1 MFAARQGV
9 WRQHWTQ
16 SAAQNIN
23 MWPVTEMHSGP
34 LKVWEQEN
42 EWWRR
47 WQSFE
52 KLILAELLPK
62 VKHQEFNKFWLQR
75 RRQSFRDKDENLSFI
90 MSAVKHCGWSWL
102 WYKVLS
108 WKAPQLFWIRWGG
121 RELWVFHHP
130 RVARNYIGYCSG
142 FSHLQKSIASSFPL
156 LYLRCA
162 PPASSFSLRALMS
175 SSFLDLLIMIY
186 FHSPDKS
193 RNLVNILPA

>member
-52 KLILAELLPK
+52 KLILPELLPK

-75 RRQSFRDKDENLSFI
+75 RRQSLRDKDENLSFI

-102 WYKVLS
+102 WYSVKLKGTPAFLDEMRRKGTVGISSPTGSQKLHRILQWILTSTKKHYIFLPPSVPTLCTFSIIFLPESTDVLFIPWS
-108 WKAPQLFWIRWGG
+108 PYNDIF
-121 RELWVFHHP
+121 
-130 RVARNYIGYCSG
+130 
-142 FSHLQKSIASSFPL
+142 
-156 LYLRCA
+156 
-162 PPASSFSLRALMS
+162 SFSW
-175 SSFLDLLIMIY
+175 
-186 FHSPDKS
+186 
-193 RNLVNILPA
+193 